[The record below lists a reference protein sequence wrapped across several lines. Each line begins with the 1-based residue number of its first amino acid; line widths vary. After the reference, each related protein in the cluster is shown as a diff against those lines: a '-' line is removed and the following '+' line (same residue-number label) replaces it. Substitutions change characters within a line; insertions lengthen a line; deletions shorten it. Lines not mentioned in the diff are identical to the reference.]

1 MKNLKIDGIIRKFL
15 ISEGNFDNPSL
26 RSRLSTLQELLNKI
40 SGKSLA
46 ESRRLEIIREQVFNI
61 KREVRKL
68 EEQNVLLE
76 EENKMLQ
83 EKLTLLEENK
93 EG

>member
-68 EEQNVLLE
+68 EE
-76 EENKMLQ
+76 ENKMLQ